1 MNLVLIGY
9 RGTGKSSVAT
19 LLGQQLGWPVVS
31 LDDEIERQAGQRIVD
46 IVAQRGWDGFRD
58 LEQAL
63 CHSYAQRQG
72 QILDCGGG
80 VVERQANIEAL
91 RRSGTVI
98 WLVAS
103 RDVIV
108 RRIAGDDRRP
118 SLTGTHSFT
127 DEVAEVLE
135 RRMPLYGSTSH
146 FQVDTD
152 HRTVLEIAQEILKLA
167 GPRLN

>member
-63 CHSYAQRQG
+63 CRSYAQRQG
-72 QILDCGGG
+72 QILDYLRSLFFTAP
-80 VVERQANIEAL
+80 VVYHYIRYF
-91 RRSGTVI
+91 
-98 WLVAS
+98 
-103 RDVIV
+103 
-108 RRIAGDDRRP
+108 
-118 SLTGTHSFT
+118 LT
-127 DEVAEVLE
+127 
-135 RRMPLYGSTSH
+135 
-146 FQVDTD
+146 
-152 HRTVLEIAQEILKLA
+152 
-167 GPRLN
+167 